1 MWDLWKDRMSFAID
15 IFVLMVIV
23 WVFVAGV
30 MVTARYF
37 MPKRTI
43 ECTILQTTK

>member
-15 IFVLMVIV
+15 IFVLMVIM

-30 MVTARYF
+30 LTTVRILA
-37 MPKRTI
+37 PKRVI
-43 ECTILQTTK
+43 ECTISQTK